1 MIVLDRIHRHHE
13 LMMRSISLFDDEAF
27 LSSKMF
33 ELVSL
38 VCLRMA
44 EKFWGS
50 LARKKLYPCAL
61 PTVKSERTSRDEM
74 GWNKF
79 SDSDSKASIMS
90 EGYGQT
96 TL

>member
-1 MIVLDRIHRHHE
+1 MIVLDRIYRHHE

-27 LSSKMF
+27 LSSNMF

-50 LARKKLYPCAL
+50 LAL
-61 PTVKSERTSRDEM
+61 
-74 GWNKF
+74 
-79 SDSDSKASIMS
+79 
-90 EGYGQT
+90 
-96 TL
+96 